1 MCPRNNGKTKNPQS
15 KGKEESSERVLNEIE
30 ASQALD
36 IEFKTMVIRKINEN
50 YQKLHRKYEEF
61 TANYISIKKD
71 IERINKGQ
79 EDSKNTISELGNRIN
94 SRLNE
99 AEDRISELEDEVQ
112 KTSQKEQEKEKG
124 KKKNGDRL
132 REVQDNM
139 KQNNIHIIGIPEGE
153 EEEQGI
159 EKLFE
164 KVMMG
169 ASLI

>member
-15 KGKEESSERVLNEIE
+15 KGKEESSQRMLNEIE
-30 ASQALD
+30 ASQLSD
-36 IEFKTMVIRKINEN
+36 TEFKTMVIRKLNELSAN

-139 KQNNIHIIGIPEGE
+139 KQNNIHIIGIPKGE
-153 EEEQGI
+153 EEE
-159 EKLFE
+159 
-164 KVMMG
+164 
-169 ASLI
+169 